1 MAPYQPTLPKK
12 KLLLKVITLGD
23 AGVGKT
29 SLMNQYCIKKFTNQ
43 YRATIGADFL
53 TKELVLENRIATM
66 QIWDTVL
73 RTSLHDEVTLF
84 SLTLSFSQAGQER
97 FQSLGTAFY
106 RGADACMIV
115 FDVTVAR
122 SFENIE
128 SWMSEFLI
136 QCNPRDPEHFPFV
149 VVGNKIDSPNRVVTT
164 KRAEAWCAA
173 KGCPYFEVS
182 AKEGVNV
189 EQAFASLA
197 KKVTEQEEYL
207 DDDE

>member
-66 QIWDTVL
+66 QIWDT
-73 RTSLHDEVTLF
+73 
-84 SLTLSFSQAGQER
+84 AGQER

>member
-1 MAPYQPTLPKK
+1 
-12 KLLLKVITLGD
+12 
-23 AGVGKT
+23 
-29 SLMNQYCIKKFTNQ
+29 MNQYCIKKFTNQ

-53 TKELVLENRIATM
+53 TKELVLESRIATM
-66 QIWDTVL
+66 QIWDTVHYFEPSFFF
-73 RTSLHDEVTLF
+73 RDV
-84 SLTLSFSQAGQER
+84 LSFFFLKAGQER

-115 FDVTVAR
+115 FDVNVAR

-136 QCNPRDPEHFPFV
+136 QCNPKSPDTFPFV

-182 AKEGVNV
+182 AKEGINV

-197 KKVTEQEEYL
+197 KRVTDEE
-207 DDDE
+207 DDEFVSFFFFFFLRHSRN